1 MKNIVAYVRVSHEEQ
16 VKYGFSLDA
25 QKDALQTWADENGC
39 TILEWYIDEGVSAR
53 KKIKNRPQ
61 MQRLLNDVDKGGIDL
76 IVFIKLDRFFRSV
89 SEYYA
94 AQEILE
100 RNRTHWKAI
109 HENYD
114 TTTTDGRFRV
124 NIMLSIA
131 EQEADRTSD
140 RIKFTNA
147 HKIRKKQPV
156 TGHQPFG
163 YKIAEIDNGE
173 KRVVIDESAAHIVRD
188 IFAHFLR
195 YQSVLGVSNYI
206 HETHGVKI
214 WLQSMKNILENTKYF
229 GEFRGIPDYC
239 PAYIDRET
247 YDKIQNILKTKNIKV
262 RKTGRVY
269 LFSGLLRCPECN
281 FSLAGNYVT
290 RRNGKEYFTYRC
302 NNAHR
307 NKLCNNRYSISE
319 MKLESWLLS
328 RIRPEIEKYI
338 AEIEIAEPNAAAPV
352 SDRAEIVAEMDRLN
366 YMFQKNRIKIDDY
379 EKQYTEL
386 EKRIDEID
394 NAAPSAV
401 DLSAVR
407 GFLESDVLE
416 LYTTVPREDKRAAW
430 RSIIDRI
437 VIDKHGNHTV
447 KFL

>member
-25 QKDALQTWADENGC
+25 QKDALQEWADENGYK
-39 TILEWYIDEGVSAR
+39 ISGWYIDEGVSAR

-61 MQRLLNDVDKGGIDL
+61 MQRLLNDVGKGGIDL

-89 SEYYA
+89 AEYYA

-100 RNRTHWKAI
+100 RNRTYWKAI
-109 HENYD
+109 QEDYD

-163 YKIAEIDNGE
+163 YTIGTNDDGE
-173 KRVVIDESAAHIVRD
+173 KRVIIDESAVEIVRD

-195 YQSVLGVSNYI
+195 YQSVSGVSNHI
-206 HETHGVKI
+206 HKKHGVKI
-214 WLQSMKNILENTKYF
+214 WYQSMRNVLENTKYF
-229 GEFRGIPDYC
+229 GEFRGIADYC

-247 YDKIQNILKTKNIKV
+247 YDKIQAILKTKNTRT
-262 RKTGRVY
+262 RKTNRVY
-269 LFSGLLRCPECN
+269 LFSGLLRCPACN
-281 FSLAGNYVT
+281 FALAGNFVK
-290 RRNGKEYFTYRC
+290 RRNGNEYFVYRC

-307 NKLCNNRYSISE
+307 NKMCDNKYSISE
-319 MKLESWLLS
+319 TKLETWLLS
-328 RIRPEIEKYI
+328 SIRPEIEKYI
-338 AEIEIAEPNAAAPV
+338 TEIEINSPAVVPV
-352 SDRAEIVAEMDRLN
+352 GDREELVAEMDRLN

-386 EKRIDEID
+386 ENRLDELD
-394 NAAPSAV
+394 NAAPRAV

-407 GFLESDVLE
+407 AFLQSDVLE
-416 LYTTVPREDKRAAW
+416 LYNVVPREDKRAAW
-430 RSIIDRI
+430 RSIIDKI
-437 VIDKHGNHTV
+437 VIDKNGDHAV
-447 KFL
+447 YFLR